1 MYVEVEVPKTAT
13 VAELKEAVK
22 DVFNQSPID
31 EMISWYARIRCAWI
45 WVYVLKLVIRFATC
59 CTAS

>member
-1 MYVEVEVPKTAT
+1 MDVEVEVPKTAT

-31 EMISWYARIRCAWI
+31 EMISWYAR
-45 WVYVLKLVIRFATC
+45 VYDVHGFGFMF
-59 CTAS
+59 